1 LVSFTADGAYDQ
13 DSVSRAVTQHY
24 PDAAVIV
31 PLRVTA
37 VLRVTEVL
45 SATAET
51 EPTQR
56 ARHL

>member
-1 LVSFTADGAYDQ
+1 VGSYDQ